1 MKQIWIAALAAAVI
15 LLGGCSAKPVEE
27 ATTQESPAA
36 QTNNETRVYES
47 ETGPIE
53 VPSNPQKVVLLSGFA
68 GNVVQLGVNVAG
80 ADKWSKD
87 APLLKEV
94 LSNAV
99 EVSEENLEQLME
111 IEPDL
116 IIALS
121 TVKNLD
127 KLKEIAPTV
136 TYTWGK
142 LNIYDQHLALGKL
155 LNKEAEAQEW
165 VDSFK
170 VKAEAAGKDIKAKI
184 GENATVTVFE
194 GYDKQLYVFGNNW
207 ARGTELI
214 YQMMGLKMSAAVEK
228 DALTPG
234 YYAISAEVLPKYAGD
249 YMIFSKYEGADLSF
263 QQTDVYKEIPA
274 VKEGRLLEIQGEG
287 ASFTDPITLEYQLKL
302 FTDFFM
308 GE

>member
-1 MKQIWIAALAAAVI
+1 MKQIWIAALAAAV
-15 LLGGCSAKPVEE
+15 LMLGGCATKPAEE
-27 ATTQESPAA
+27 VQATEDKAA
-36 QTNNETRVYES
+36 EAVSTTRTYES

-87 APLLKEV
+87 APLLKDA
-94 LSNAV
+94 LSGAA
-99 EVSEENLEQLME
+99 EVSEENLEQIME

-127 KLKEIAPTV
+127 KIKEIAPTV

-142 LNIYDQHLALGKL
+142 LDIYEQHLELGKL
-155 LNKEAEAQEW
+155 LNKEAEAQKW
-165 VDSFK
+165 VDEFK
-170 VKAEAAGKDIKAKI
+170 TKAENAGKDIKAKI
-184 GENATVTVFE
+184 GENATVTIFE
-194 GYDKQLYVFGNNW
+194 GYDKQLYIFGNNW
-207 ARGTELI
+207 ARGTELV

-228 DALTPG
+228 DALAPG
-234 YYAISAEVLPKYAGD
+234 YYAISSEVLPKYAGD

-263 QQTDVYKEIPA
+263 QQTAVYKDIPA
-274 VKEGRLLEIQGEG
+274 VKEGRLLEMQGEG
-287 ASFTDPITLEYQLKL
+287 ASFTDPMTLEYQLKL
-302 FTDFFM
+302 FTDFFL
-308 GE
+308 GK

>member
-27 ATTQESPAA
+27 TTTQESPAA

-87 APLLKEV
+87 APLLKEA

-170 VKAEAAGKDIKAKI
+170 VKAEAAGKEVKAKI

>member
-1 MKQIWIAALAAAVI
+1 MKRIWIAALAAAVI
-15 LLGGCSAKPVEE
+15 MLGGCSSKPAEE
-27 ATTQESPAA
+27 VSTQESEASQA
-36 QTNNETRVYES
+36 VSETRIYES
-47 ETGPIE
+47 ETGPVE
-53 VPSNPQKVVLLSGFA
+53 VPANPQKVVLLSGFA
-68 GNVVQLGVNVAG
+68 GNVIQLGVNVAG
-80 ADKWSKD
+80 ADVWSKD
-87 APLLKEV
+87 APLLKDS
-94 LSNAV
+94 LANAV

-127 KLKEIAPTV
+127 KIKEIAPTV

-142 LNIYDQHLALGKL
+142 LNIYEQHLALGKL
-155 LNKEAEAQEW
+155 LNKEAEAQKW
-165 VDSFK
+165 VDDFK
-170 VKAEAAGKDIKAKI
+170 AKAEAAGKDIKAKI

-194 GYDKQLYVFGNNW
+194 GYDKQLYIFGNNW

-214 YQMMGLKMSAAVEK
+214 YQMMGLQMSEAVK
-228 DALTPG
+228 TDALTPG

-263 QQTDVYKEIPA
+263 QQTAVYKDIPA
-274 VKEGRLLEIQGEG
+274 VKEGRLLEMQGEG

-308 GE
+308 GK

>member
-87 APLLKEV
+87 APLLKEA

>member
-1 MKQIWIAALAAAVI
+1 MKQIWIAALAAAV
-15 LLGGCSAKPVEE
+15 LMLGGCAAKPTEQ
-27 ATTQESPAA
+27 A
-36 QTNNETRVYES
+36 NETSTEAAVENATRTYES

-53 VPSNPQKVVLLSGFA
+53 VPANPKKVVLLSGFA

-87 APLLKEV
+87 APLLKDS
-94 LSNAV
+94 LANAV
-99 EVSEENLEQLME
+99 EVSEENLEQIME
-111 IEPDL
+111 VEPDL

-142 LNIYDQHLALGKL
+142 LDIYEQHIELGKL
-155 LNKEAEAQEW
+155 LNKEQEARAW
-165 VDSFK
+165 VDTFK
-170 VKAEAAGKDIKAKI
+170 GKAETAGKDVKAKI
-184 GENATVTVFE
+184 GEDATVTIFE

-214 YQMMGLKMSAAVEK
+214 YQMMGLKMSPAVEK
-228 DALTPG
+228 DALAPG
-234 YYAISAEVLPKYAGD
+234 YYAISSEVLPKYAGD

-274 VKEGRLLEIQGEG
+274 VKDGKLLEMQGEG

-302 FTDFFM
+302 FTDFFL
-308 GE
+308 GK

>member
-87 APLLKEV
+87 APLLKEA

-170 VKAEAAGKDIKAKI
+170 VKAEAAGKEVKAKI